1 MDKFKVIVVPK
12 KGAIRGILS
21 RPITA
26 STRLELTKMQIIR
39 CINSGAE
46 VYNENSDGTRTKFS
60 FTTPAESESIEQKSA
75 EEAAKARKE
84 EEDAEAK
91 RLAEKAEEELR
102 KQADAKRKAK
112 EEAYR
117 AKQEE
122 EKKKAEAEAEA
133 KRKAAEEAALAAE
146 KARKEAEEEAKKAA
160 EEALKREAELN
171 AQKEEA
177 ENKIK
182 DIDESIDKT
191 TNDLNEFKA
200 MLEGEE
206 DEETIASINEEIK
219 SREVELSKL
228 NDAKS
233 IQSMVIKNADSEL
246 SKIKK

>member
-21 RPITA
+21 RPITT

-60 FTTPAESESIEQKSA
+60 FTTPAESESIEKKSA

-91 RLAEKAEEELR
+91 RLAEKAEEERR
-102 KQADAKRKAK
+102 KQADAELKAK
-112 EEAYR
+112 E
-117 AKQEE
+117 
-122 EKKKAEAEAEA
+122 KAEAEAEA
-133 KRKAAEEAALAAE
+133 KRKRKAAEEAALAAE

-182 DIDESIDKT
+182 DLDESIDKT

>member
-21 RPITA
+21 RPITT

-60 FTTPAESESIEQKSA
+60 FTTPAESESIKKKSA

-133 KRKAAEEAALAAE
+133 KRKAAEKAALAAE
-146 KARKEAEEEAKKAA
+146 KAA

-182 DIDESIDKT
+182 DLDESIDKT

-219 SREVELSKL
+219 SREAELSKL

-233 IQSMVIKNADSEL
+233 VQNMVIKNADSEL

>member
-1 MDKFKVIVVPK
+1 MYKFKVIVVPK
-12 KGAIRGILS
+12 KGAVRGILS
-21 RPITA
+21 KPITS

-39 CINSGAE
+39 CINAGAE
-46 VYNENSDGTRTKFS
+46 VYNENPDGTRTKFS
-60 FTTPAESESIEQKSA
+60 LVSDSEAESILNKSA
-75 EEAAKARKE
+75 ENAAKARKE

-91 RLAEKAEEELR
+91 RLAEKAEEERR
-102 KQADAKRKAK
+102 KQADAEREAK
-112 EEAYR
+112 EKADR
-117 AKQEE
+117 AKREE
-122 EKKKAEAEAEA
+122 EEKKAEAEAEA
-133 KRKAAEEAALAAE
+133 KRKIAE
-146 KARKEAEEEAKKAA
+146 KARKEAEEKVWKA
-160 EEALKREAELN
+160 KREAELN

-182 DIDESIDKT
+182 DLDESIDKT

-219 SREVELSKL
+219 SREAELSKL

-233 IQSMVIKNADSEL
+233 IQNMVIKNADSEL

>member
-21 RPITA
+21 RPITT

-60 FTTPAESESIEQKSA
+60 FTTPAESESIKKKSA

-133 KRKAAEEAALAAE
+133 KRKAADEAALAAE
-146 KARKEAEEEAKKAA
+146 KARKEAE
-160 EEALKREAELN
+160 
-171 AQKEEA
+171 
-177 ENKIK
+177 NKIK
-182 DIDESIDKT
+182 DLDESIDKT

-219 SREVELSKL
+219 SREAELSKL

-233 IQSMVIKNADSEL
+233 VQNMVIKNADSEL

>member
-21 RPITA
+21 RPITTP
-26 STRLELTKMQIIR
+26 TRLELTKMQIIR

-60 FTTPAESESIEQKSA
+60 FTTPAESESIEKKSA

-91 RLAEKAEEELR
+91 RLAEKAEEERR
-102 KQADAKRKAK
+102 KQADAEREAK
-112 EEAYR
+112 E
-117 AKQEE
+117 
-122 EKKKAEAEAEA
+122 KAEAEAEA
-133 KRKAAEEAALAAE
+133 KRKAADEAALAAE

-182 DIDESIDKT
+182 DLDESIDKT

-219 SREVELSKL
+219 SREAELSKL

-233 IQSMVIKNADSEL
+233 IQNMVIKNADSEL

>member
-60 FTTPAESESIEQKSA
+60 FTTPAESESIKKKSA
-75 EEAAKARKE
+75 EEAAKARNE

-133 KRKAAEEAALAAE
+133 KRKAAEEAM
-146 KARKEAEEEAKKAA
+146 
-160 EEALKREAELN
+160 KREAELN

-182 DIDESIDKT
+182 DLDESIDKT

-219 SREVELSKL
+219 SREAELSKL

-233 IQSMVIKNADSEL
+233 IQNMVIKNADSEL

>member
-1 MDKFKVIVVPK
+1 MKVIVVPK
-12 KGAIRGILS
+12 KGAVRGILS

-26 STRLELTKMQIIR
+26 STRVDLTDMQIKR
-39 CINSGAE
+39 CINAGAE
-46 VYNENSDGTRTKFS
+46 VFVENTDGTKVPYSENSTNGVLV
-60 FTTPAESESIEQKSA
+60 
-75 EEAAKARKE
+75 
-84 EEDAEAK
+84 EAK
-91 RLAEKAEEELR
+91 RKEADEDAKKKAQEAEEERR
-102 KQADAKRKAK
+102 KQADAEREAK
-112 EEAYR
+112 EKADR
-117 AKQEE
+117 AKREE
-122 EKKKAEAEAEA
+122 EEKKAEAEAEA

-182 DIDESIDKT
+182 DLDESIDKT

-219 SREVELSKL
+219 SREAELSKL

>member
-1 MDKFKVIVVPK
+1 MKVIVVPK
-12 KGAIRGILS
+12 KGAVRGILS

-26 STRLELTKMQIIR
+26 STRVDLTDMQIKR
-39 CINSGAE
+39 CINAGAE
-46 VYNENSDGTRTKFS
+46 VFVENTDGTKVPYSENSTNGVLV
-60 FTTPAESESIEQKSA
+60 
-75 EEAAKARKE
+75 
-84 EEDAEAK
+84 EAK
-91 RLAEKAEEELR
+91 RKEADEDAKKKAQEAEEERR
-102 KQADAKRKAK
+102 KQADAEREAK
-112 EEAYR
+112 EKADR
-117 AKQEE
+117 AKREE
-122 EKKKAEAEAEA
+122 EEKKAEAEAEA
-133 KRKAAEEAALAAE
+133 KRKIAE
-146 KARKEAEEEAKKAA
+146 KARKEAEEKVWKA
-160 EEALKREAELN
+160 KREAELN

-182 DIDESIDKT
+182 DLDESIDKT

-219 SREVELSKL
+219 SREAELSKL

>member
-21 RPITA
+21 RPITTP
-26 STRLELTKMQIIR
+26 TRLELTKMQIIR

-60 FTTPAESESIEQKSA
+60 FTTPAESESIKKKSA
-75 EEAAKARKE
+75 EEATKARKE

-91 RLAEKAEEELR
+91 RLAEKAEEERR
-102 KQADAKRKAK
+102 KQADAEREAK
-112 EEAYR
+112 E
-117 AKQEE
+117 
-122 EKKKAEAEAEA
+122 KAEAEAEA
-133 KRKAAEEAALAAE
+133 KRKVAE
-146 KARKEAEEEAKKAA
+146 KARKEAEEKVWKA
-160 EEALKREAELN
+160 KREAELN

-182 DIDESIDKT
+182 DLDESIDKT

-219 SREVELSKL
+219 SREAELSKL

-233 IQSMVIKNADSEL
+233 IQNMVIKNADSEL

>member
-1 MDKFKVIVVPK
+1 MYKFKVIVVPK
-12 KGAIRGILS
+12 KGAVRGILS
-21 RPITA
+21 KPITS

-39 CINSGAE
+39 CINAGAE
-46 VYNENSDGTRTKFS
+46 VYNENPDGTRTKFS
-60 FTTPAESESIEQKSA
+60 LVSDSEAESILNKSA
-75 EEAAKARKE
+75 ENAAKARKE

-91 RLAEKAEEELR
+91 RLAEKAEEERR
-102 KQADAKRKAK
+102 KQADAERKAK
-112 EEAYR
+112 EKADR
-117 AKQEE
+117 AKREE
-122 EKKKAEAEAEA
+122 EEKKAEAEAEA
-133 KRKAAEEAALAAE
+133 KRKIAE
-146 KARKEAEEEAKKAA
+146 KARKEAEEKVWKA
-160 EEALKREAELN
+160 KREAELN

-182 DIDESIDKT
+182 DLDESIDKT

-219 SREVELSKL
+219 SREAELSKL

-233 IQSMVIKNADSEL
+233 IQNMVIKNADSEL

>member
-21 RPITA
+21 RPITTP
-26 STRLELTKMQIIR
+26 TRLELTKMQIIR

-46 VYNENSDGTRTKFS
+46 VYNENPDGTRTKFS
-60 FTTPAESESIEQKSA
+60 LVSDSEAESILNKSA
-75 EEAAKARKE
+75 ENAAKARKE

-91 RLAEKAEEELR
+91 RLAEKAEEERR
-102 KQADAKRKAK
+102 KQADAEREAK
-112 EEAYR
+112 E
-117 AKQEE
+117 
-122 EKKKAEAEAEA
+122 KAEAEAEA
-133 KRKAAEEAALAAE
+133 KRKVAE
-146 KARKEAEEEAKKAA
+146 KARKEAEEKVWKA
-160 EEALKREAELN
+160 KREAELN

-182 DIDESIDKT
+182 DLDESIDKT

-219 SREVELSKL
+219 SREAELSKL

-233 IQSMVIKNADSEL
+233 IQNMVIKNADSEL

>member
-21 RPITA
+21 RPITT

-60 FTTPAESESIEQKSA
+60 FTTPAESESIEKKSA

-91 RLAEKAEEELR
+91 RLAEKAEEERR
-102 KQADAKRKAK
+102 KQADAEQKAK
-112 EEAYR
+112 EKADR
-117 AKQEE
+117 AKREE
-122 EKKKAEAEAEA
+122 EEKKAEAEAEA
-133 KRKAAEEAALAAE
+133 KRKIAE
-146 KARKEAEEEAKKAA
+146 KARKEAEEKVWKA
-160 EEALKREAELN
+160 KREAELN

-182 DIDESIDKT
+182 DLDESIDKT

-219 SREVELSKL
+219 SREAELSKL

-233 IQSMVIKNADSEL
+233 IQNMVIKNADSEL

>member
-21 RPITA
+21 RPITT

-60 FTTPAESESIEQKSA
+60 FTTPAESESIEKKSA

-91 RLAEKAEEELR
+91 RLAEKAEEERR
-102 KQADAKRKAK
+102 KQADAEREAK
-112 EEAYR
+112 EKADR
-117 AKQEE
+117 AKREE
-122 EKKKAEAEAEA
+122 EEKKAEAEAEA
-133 KRKAAEEAALAAE
+133 KRKAAEEAM
-146 KARKEAEEEAKKAA
+146 
-160 EEALKREAELN
+160 KREAELN

-182 DIDESIDKT
+182 DLDESIDKT

-219 SREVELSKL
+219 SREAELSKL

-233 IQSMVIKNADSEL
+233 IQNMVIKNADSEL

>member
-21 RPITA
+21 RPITT

-60 FTTPAESESIEQKSA
+60 FTTPAESESIEKKSA

-133 KRKAAEEAALAAE
+133 KRKIAE
-146 KARKEAEEEAKKAA
+146 KARKEAEEKVWKA
-160 EEALKREAELN
+160 KREAELN

-182 DIDESIDKT
+182 DLDESIDKT

-219 SREVELSKL
+219 SREAELSKL

-233 IQSMVIKNADSEL
+233 IQNMVIKNADSEL

>member
-26 STRLELTKMQIIR
+26 STRLELTKMQITR

-60 FTTPAESESIEQKSA
+60 FTTPAESESIKKKSA

-84 EEDAEAK
+84 EEEEAK
-91 RLAEKAEEELR
+91 RLAEKAEEERR
-102 KQADAKRKAK
+102 KQADAELKAK
-112 EEAYR
+112 E
-117 AKQEE
+117 
-122 EKKKAEAEAEA
+122 KAEAEAEA
-133 KRKAAEEAALAAE
+133 KRK
-146 KARKEAEEEAKKAA
+146 RKAA

-182 DIDESIDKT
+182 GLDESIDKT

-219 SREVELSKL
+219 SREAELSKL

-233 IQSMVIKNADSEL
+233 IQNMVIKNADSEL

>member
-21 RPITA
+21 RPITT

-60 FTTPAESESIEQKSA
+60 FTTPAESESIEKKSA

-91 RLAEKAEEELR
+91 RLAEKAEEERR
-102 KQADAKRKAK
+102 KQADAEREAK
-112 EEAYR
+112 E
-117 AKQEE
+117 
-122 EKKKAEAEAEA
+122 KAEAEAEA
-133 KRKAAEEAALAAE
+133 KRKVAE
-146 KARKEAEEEAKKAA
+146 KARKEAEEKVWKA
-160 EEALKREAELN
+160 KREAELN

-182 DIDESIDKT
+182 DLDESIDKT

-219 SREVELSKL
+219 SREAELSKL

-233 IQSMVIKNADSEL
+233 IQNMVIKNADSEL

>member
-21 RPITA
+21 RPITS

-39 CINSGAE
+39 CINSGAD

-60 FTTPAESESIEQKSA
+60 FTTPAESESIEKKSA

-91 RLAEKAEEELR
+91 RLAEKAEEERR
-102 KQADAKRKAK
+102 KQADAEREAK
-112 EEAYR
+112 EKADR
-117 AKQEE
+117 AKREE
-122 EKKKAEAEAEA
+122 EEKKAEAEAEA
-133 KRKAAEEAALAAE
+133 KR
-146 KARKEAEEEAKKAA
+146 KAA

-177 ENKIK
+177 ESKIK
-182 DIDESIDKT
+182 DLDESIDKT

-219 SREVELSKL
+219 SREAELSKL

-246 SKIKK
+246 SKIKKYVTGITK

>member
-1 MDKFKVIVVPK
+1 MYKFKVIVVPK
-12 KGAIRGILS
+12 KGAVRGILS
-21 RPITA
+21 KPITS

-46 VYNENSDGTRTKFS
+46 VYNENPDGTRTKFS
-60 FTTPAESESIEQKSA
+60 LVSDSEAESILNKSA
-75 EEAAKARKE
+75 ENAAKARKE

-91 RLAEKAEEELR
+91 RLAEKVEEERR
-102 KQADAKRKAK
+102 KQADAELKAK
-112 EEAYR
+112 E
-117 AKQEE
+117 
-122 EKKKAEAEAEA
+122 KAEAEAEA
-133 KRKAAEEAALAAE
+133 KRKRKAAEEAALAAE
-146 KARKEAEEEAKKAA
+146 KARKEAEEETKKAA

-182 DIDESIDKT
+182 DLDESIDKT

-219 SREVELSKL
+219 SREAELSKL

-233 IQSMVIKNADSEL
+233 IQNMVIKNADSEL

>member
-21 RPITA
+21 RPITT

-60 FTTPAESESIEQKSA
+60 FTTPAESESIKKKSA

-91 RLAEKAEEELR
+91 RLAEKAEEERR
-102 KQADAKRKAK
+102 KQADAEREAK
-112 EEAYR
+112 E
-117 AKQEE
+117 
-122 EKKKAEAEAEA
+122 KAEAEAEA
-133 KRKAAEEAALAAE
+133 KRKAAE
-146 KARKEAEEEAKKAA
+146 KARKEAEEKVWNM
-160 EEALKREAELN
+160 KREAELN

-182 DIDESIDKT
+182 DLDESIDKT

-219 SREVELSKL
+219 SREAELSKL

-233 IQSMVIKNADSEL
+233 IQNMVIKNADSEL

>member
-21 RPITA
+21 RPITV

-60 FTTPAESESIEQKSA
+60 FTTPAESESIKKKSA

-91 RLAEKAEEELR
+91 RLAEKAEEERR
-102 KQADAKRKAK
+102 KQADAERKAK
-112 EEAYR
+112 EKADR
-117 AKQEE
+117 AKREE
-122 EKKKAEAEAEA
+122 EEKKAEAEAEA
-133 KRKAAEEAALAAE
+133 KR
-146 KARKEAEEEAKKAA
+146 KAA

-182 DIDESIDKT
+182 DLDESIDKT

-219 SREVELSKL
+219 SREAELSKL

-233 IQSMVIKNADSEL
+233 IQNMVIKNADSEL

>member
-60 FTTPAESESIEQKSA
+60 FTTPAESESIEKKSA

-91 RLAEKAEEELR
+91 RLAEKAEEERR
-102 KQADAKRKAK
+102 KQADAERKAK
-112 EEAYR
+112 EKADR
-117 AKQEE
+117 AKREE
-122 EKKKAEAEAEA
+122 EEKKAEAEAEA
-133 KRKAAEEAALAAE
+133 KRKIAE
-146 KARKEAEEEAKKAA
+146 KARKEAEEKVWKA
-160 EEALKREAELN
+160 KREAELN

-182 DIDESIDKT
+182 GIDESIDKT

-219 SREVELSKL
+219 SREAELSKL

-233 IQSMVIKNADSEL
+233 IQNMVIKNADSEL

>member
-21 RPITA
+21 RPITT

-60 FTTPAESESIEQKSA
+60 FTTPAESESIEKKSA

-91 RLAEKAEEELR
+91 RLAEKAEEERR
-102 KQADAKRKAK
+102 KQADAERKAK
-112 EEAYR
+112 EKADR
-117 AKQEE
+117 AKREE
-122 EKKKAEAEAEA
+122 EEKKAEAEAEA
-133 KRKAAEEAALAAE
+133 KRKAAEEAM
-146 KARKEAEEEAKKAA
+146 
-160 EEALKREAELN
+160 KREAELN

-182 DIDESIDKT
+182 DLDESIDKT

-219 SREVELSKL
+219 SREAELSKL

-233 IQSMVIKNADSEL
+233 IQNMAIKNADSEL

>member
-21 RPITA
+21 RPITT

-60 FTTPAESESIEQKSA
+60 FTTPAESESIKKKSA

-91 RLAEKAEEELR
+91 RLAEKAEEERR
-102 KQADAKRKAK
+102 KQADVEREAK
-112 EEAYR
+112 E
-117 AKQEE
+117 
-122 EKKKAEAEAEA
+122 KAEAEAEA
-133 KRKAAEEAALAAE
+133 KRKAAE
-146 KARKEAEEEAKKAA
+146 KARKEAEEKVWNM
-160 EEALKREAELN
+160 KREAELN

-182 DIDESIDKT
+182 ELDESIDKA

-219 SREVELSKL
+219 SREAELSKL

-233 IQSMVIKNADSEL
+233 IQNMVIKNADSEL

>member
-21 RPITA
+21 RPITT

-60 FTTPAESESIEQKSA
+60 FTTPAESESIEKKSA
-75 EEAAKARKE
+75 EEAAKVRKE

-91 RLAEKAEEELR
+91 RLAEKAEEERR
-102 KQADAKRKAK
+102 KQADAEREAK
-112 EEAYR
+112 EKADR
-117 AKQEE
+117 AKREE
-122 EKKKAEAEAEA
+122 EEKKAEAEAEA
-133 KRKAAEEAALAAE
+133 KRKIAE
-146 KARKEAEEEAKKAA
+146 KARKEAEEKVWKA
-160 EEALKREAELN
+160 KREAELN

-182 DIDESIDKT
+182 DLDESIDKT

-219 SREVELSKL
+219 SREAELSKL

>member
-21 RPITA
+21 RPITT

-60 FTTPAESESIEQKSA
+60 FTTPAESESIEKKSA

-91 RLAEKAEEELR
+91 RLAEKAEEERR
-102 KQADAKRKAK
+102 KQADAEREAK
-112 EEAYR
+112 EKADR
-117 AKQEE
+117 AKREE
-122 EKKKAEAEAEA
+122 EEKKAEAEAEA
-133 KRKAAEEAALAAE
+133 KRKIAE
-146 KARKEAEEEAKKAA
+146 KARKEAEEKVWKA
-160 EEALKREAELN
+160 KREAELN

-182 DIDESIDKT
+182 DLDESIDKT

-219 SREVELSKL
+219 SREAELPKL

-233 IQSMVIKNADSEL
+233 IQNMVIKNADSEL

>member
-21 RPITA
+21 RPITT

-60 FTTPAESESIEQKSA
+60 FTTPAESESILNKSA
-75 EEAAKARKE
+75 ENAAKARKE

-91 RLAEKAEEELR
+91 RLAEKAEEERR
-102 KQADAKRKAK
+102 KQADAEREAK
-112 EEAYR
+112 E
-117 AKQEE
+117 
-122 EKKKAEAEAEA
+122 KAEAEAEA
-133 KRKAAEEAALAAE
+133 KRKVAE
-146 KARKEAEEEAKKAA
+146 KARKEAEEKVWKA
-160 EEALKREAELN
+160 KREAELN

-182 DIDESIDKT
+182 DLDESIDKT

-219 SREVELSKL
+219 SREAELSKL

-233 IQSMVIKNADSEL
+233 IQNMVIKNADSEL

>member
-21 RPITA
+21 RPITT

-60 FTTPAESESIEQKSA
+60 FTTPAESESIKKKSA

-91 RLAEKAEEELR
+91 RLAEKAEEERR
-102 KQADAKRKAK
+102 KQADAERKAK
-112 EEAYR
+112 EKADR
-117 AKQEE
+117 AKREE
-122 EKKKAEAEAEA
+122 EEKKAEAEAEA
-133 KRKAAEEAALAAE
+133 KRKIAE
-146 KARKEAEEEAKKAA
+146 KARKEAEEKVWKA
-160 EEALKREAELN
+160 KREAELN

-182 DIDESIDKT
+182 ELDESIDKT

-219 SREVELSKL
+219 SREAELSKL

-233 IQSMVIKNADSEL
+233 IQNMVIKNADSEL

>member
-21 RPITA
+21 RPITT

-60 FTTPAESESIEQKSA
+60 FTTPAESESIDKKSA

-91 RLAEKAEEELR
+91 RLAEKAEEERR
-102 KQADAKRKAK
+102 KQADAERKAK
-112 EEAYR
+112 EKADR
-117 AKQEE
+117 AKREE
-122 EKKKAEAEAEA
+122 EEKKAEAEAEA
-133 KRKAAEEAALAAE
+133 KRKIAE
-146 KARKEAEEEAKKAA
+146 KARKEAEEKVWKA
-160 EEALKREAELN
+160 KREAELN

-182 DIDESIDKT
+182 DLDESIDKT

-219 SREVELSKL
+219 SREAELSKL

-233 IQSMVIKNADSEL
+233 IQNMVIKNADSEL